1 MLLPTVGQGEEMD
14 QLNFAK
20 SLFPLLG
27 FTSLII
33 ELAKDSEQWLPNLWL
48 VDNLLSYQAQ

>member
-1 MLLPTVGQGEEMD
+1 MD

-20 SLFPLLG
+20 PLFPFLR

-33 ELAKDSEQWLPNLWL
+33 ELAKDSEEWLSNLCL
-48 VDNLLSYQAQ
+48 VDNLLSYRAG